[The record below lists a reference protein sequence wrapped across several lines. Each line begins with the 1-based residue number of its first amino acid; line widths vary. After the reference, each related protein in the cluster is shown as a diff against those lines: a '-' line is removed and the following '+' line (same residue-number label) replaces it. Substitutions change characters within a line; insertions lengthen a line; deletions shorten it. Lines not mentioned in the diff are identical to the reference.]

1 MDCIKWI
8 KGVYFFS
15 ILQLTACSLSEERG
29 EIKNSPCQDPTN
41 IYCLLSNYYVPEIR
55 YPDTPLLLFEYGG
68 WYVMHKEFETTVRPF
83 LRDSLK
89 MESTEI
95 DYMDSSLNMHPVNI
109 HTSDDFRKAFFVHDT
124 TWVWTAQLLKGARI
138 VPHQLVDSVNKVFIS
153 KGYAARQ
160 ELARSLFPHGY
171 IVLSKPVMNR
181 EGSVIHFYE
190 QYYGRSENDYAR
202 FFLFYRTKKSG
213 WQMKILF

>member
-1 MDCIKWI
+1 MNCNIK
-8 KGVYFFS
+8 KEGLSFLT
-15 ILQLTACSLSEERG
+15 ILLFTACTSSVERR
-29 EIKNSPCQDPTN
+29 ENDSSPCQDPTN
-41 IYCLLSNYYVPEIR
+41 IYCLLNNYYLPEIR
-55 YPDTPLLLFEYGG
+55 YPDTPIMLFEYGG
-68 WYVMHKEFETTVRPF
+68 WFDMHREFEIIVRPF
-83 LRDSLK
+83 LRDSLQL
-89 MESTEI
+89 EPTEI
-95 DYMDSSLNMHPVNI
+95 DYMDSSLNTHPVNI

-124 TWVWTAQLLKGARI
+124 TWVWTVEALKGARI
-138 VPHQLVDSVNKVFIS
+138 VPHQLVDSVNKVFIG

-190 QYYGRSENDYAR
+190 RYYGRSENDYAR